1 MSNPMLAIA
10 PVGSASREDS
20 ACAHLIRP
28 FGAPS
33 PQGEGFEIAT
43 TAKRSHNDS
52 FEGADDTMYLRL
64 LEEKAKNRVM
74 GVQLECANAL
84 LRVREEKREAKKRVR
99 KAALKLL
106 GWFGFGLAWGVLA
119 VACSVFCPWW
129 TCIAPVCLMLAAWW
143 KAGGEV

>member
-1 MSNPMLAIA
+1 MSNPMLAIV
-10 PVGSASREDS
+10 PVHGTSRT
-20 ACAHLIRP
+20 
-28 FGAPS
+28 PS
-33 PQGEGFEIAT
+33 PT
-43 TAKRSHNDS
+43 
-52 FEGADDTMYLRL
+52 DDEKQDAMYLRL

-119 VACSVFCPWW
+119 MACWYLAPWW
-129 TCIAPVCLMLAAWW
+129 TCIAPVSLMLAAWW
-143 KAGGEV
+143 NAGDCV

>member
-1 MSNPMLAIA
+1 MSNSMLAIV
-10 PVGSASREDS
+10 PTGDCHGCKQPR
-20 ACAHLIRP
+20 
-28 FGAPS
+28 
-33 PQGEGFEIAT
+33 
-43 TAKRSHNDS
+43 NDS
-52 FEGADDTMYLRL
+52 YGGAEDTMYLRL

-106 GWFGFGLAWGVLA
+106 GWLGFGFGWGVLA
-119 VACSVFCPWW
+119 VACSVFAPWW

>member
-1 MSNPMLAIA
+1 MSNPMLAIV
-10 PVGSASREDS
+10 PVHGTSSS
-20 ACAHLIRP
+20 V
-28 FGAPS
+28 
-33 PQGEGFEIAT
+33 
-43 TAKRSHNDS
+43 
-52 FEGADDTMYLRL
+52 DDETQNTMYLRL

-84 LRVREEKREAKKRVR
+84 LRVREEKREAKKRVC

-119 VACSVFCPWW
+119 MACWYLAPKW
-129 TCIAPVCLMLAAWW
+129 TCIAPAVLMCLAWR